1 MNTVVEK
8 TDIDQLFKTQHD
20 RQNLQA
26 LKNTNAKE
34 RINNIKKIESF
45 ILNPD
50 NHNKIANALAKD
62 LKKSNE
68 EVISTEITPV
78 ILTIKSVCKNL
89 RRWMLD
95 EHVPSPLTMA
105 GMSSYIKYEPKG
117 HVLIMS
123 PWNYP
128 FQLTIN
134 PLIYALAAGNAIT
147 LKPSEIS
154 FNTSAMLK
162 EMMIELFTE
171 NEVSLIEGDVAIAT
185 ELLEKPF
192 HHIHFTGSPT
202 VGRIV
207 MKAASKNLTS
217 VTLELGGKS
226 PVILDKTVNVKS
238 AAQKIAWAK
247 CLNSGQTCIAPDYA
261 LIHESKLHSF
271 LDEFEATINKFY
283 NPENKGIQES
293 PDYCRIINERN
304 HKRIISLIDN
314 AVEKGAKKVIGGE
327 SDSNDKYIPPTVLI
341 NVNSD
346 MEIMNEEIFGPVLP
360 IITYNEIN
368 EVIEQIHQLPTPL
381 ALYIM
386 SNSSKNID
394 HIMNNTTAGGT
405 AINELMMTSVNPN
418 LPFGGKNN
426 SGIGKSNGKHGFVDF
441 SNERGVVK
449 RKWGNLKI
457 IYPPYSARIFE
468 LFKKV
473 VRL

>member
-8 TDIDQLFKTQHD
+8 TDIDQLFKTQHN
-20 RQNLQA
+20 RENLQA
-26 LKNTNAKE
+26 LKNTSARE
-34 RINNIKKIESF
+34 RVNKIKKIEQY
-45 ILNPD
+45 ILNAD
-50 NHNKIANALAKD
+50 NHEKIAAALSKD
-62 LKKSNE
+62 LRKSNE
-68 EVISTEITPV
+68 EVISTEISPV

-89 RRWMLD
+89 RGWMLD

-117 HVLIMS
+117 HVMIMS

-134 PLIYALAAGNAIT
+134 PLIYAIAAGNAVTI
-147 LKPSEIS
+147 KPSEIS
-154 FNTSAMLK
+154 SNTSALLK
-162 EMMIELFTE
+162 EMIHEIFPE
-171 NEVSLIEGDVAIAT
+171 NEAIVIEGDVPVAT
-185 ELLEKPF
+185 DLLEKPF
-192 HHIHFTGSPT
+192 NHIHFTGSPN
-202 VGRIV
+202 VGKIV

-226 PVILDKTVNVKS
+226 PVIVDNTVNEKS

-261 LIHESKLHSF
+261 LVHKSKLHSF
-271 LDEFEATINKFY
+271 LDEFESTINKFY
-283 NPENKGIQES
+283 NPENKGIQKS
-293 PDYCRIINERN
+293 PDYCRIINEKN
-304 HKRIISLIDN
+304 HLRVMRLIDN
-314 AVEKGAKKVIGGE
+314 AIENGAKKVIGGE
-327 SDSNDKYIPPTVLI
+327 SDPSDKYISPTVLV
-341 NVNSD
+341 NVNNS
-346 MEIMNEEIFGPVLP
+346 MEIMKEEIFGPVLP
-360 IITYNEIN
+360 VITYNEIN

-386 SNSSKNID
+386 SNSSKNIKHLMD
-394 HIMNNTTAGGT
+394 NTSAGGT
-405 AINELMMTSVNPN
+405 AINELMVTSINPN
-418 LPFGGKNN
+418 LPFGGNNN

-457 IYPPYSARIFE
+457 IYPPYSARIFQ

>member
-1 MNTVVEK
+1 METIIKK
-8 TDIDQLFKTQHD
+8 TNIEQLFSTQHN

-34 RINNIKKIESF
+34 RIEKIKKIEKY
-45 ILNPD
+45 ILNTT
-50 NHNKIANALAKD
+50 NHEKIATALSRD
-62 LKKSNE
+62 LRKSNE
-68 EVISTEITPV
+68 EVISTEVSPV

-89 RRWMLD
+89 KGWMLD

-117 HVLIMS
+117 HVMIIS

-134 PLIYALAAGNAIT
+134 PLIYAIAAGNAIT
-147 LKPSEIS
+147 IKPSEIS
-154 FNTSAMLK
+154 SNTSAVLK
-162 EMMIELFTE
+162 EMIHELFQE
-171 NEVSLIEGDVAIAT
+171 NEAIVIEGDVSVAS
-185 ELLEKPF
+185 ELLDQPF
-192 HHIHFTGSPT
+192 NHIHFTGSPA
-202 VGRIV
+202 VGKIV
-207 MKAASKNLTS
+207 MKAASKHLTS

-226 PVILDKTVNVKS
+226 PVIVDDTVNEKS

-261 LIHESKLHSF
+261 LVHKSKLHSF
-271 LDEFEATINKFY
+271 LDEFQSTINQFY
-283 NPENKGIQES
+283 NSEEKGIQHS
-293 PDYCRIINERN
+293 PDYCRIINEKN
-304 HKRIISLIDN
+304 HQRVMNLIDN
-314 AVEKGAKKVIGGE
+314 ALQNGAKKVIGGE
-327 SDSNDKYIPPTVLI
+327 SDAEDKFISPTVLI
-341 NVNSD
+341 NVDDNMD
-346 MEIMNEEIFGPVLP
+346 IMKEEIFGPVLP
-360 IITYNEIN
+360 VITYNEIN
-368 EVIEQIHQLPTPL
+368 EAVEKIHQLPTPL

-386 SNSSKNID
+386 SNSNKNIN
-394 HIMNNTTAGGT
+394 HIMNNTSAGGT
-405 AINELMMTSVNPN
+405 AINELMVTSINPN
-418 LPFGGKNN
+418 LPFGGMNN

-457 IYPPYSARIFE
+457 IYPPYSARIFQ

>member
-26 LKNTNAKE
+26 LKNTSARE
-34 RINNIKKIESF
+34 RISKIKKIESY
-45 ILNPD
+45 ILNTE
-50 NHNKIANALAKD
+50 NHKKIANALAKD
-62 LKKSNE
+62 LRKSNA

-117 HVLIMS
+117 HVLIIT

-128 FQLTIN
+128 FQMPVN
-134 PLIYALAAGNAIT
+134 PLIYAIAAGNAIT
-147 LKPSEIS
+147 IKPSEMS
-154 FNTSAMLK
+154 ANTSGILK
-162 EMMIELFTE
+162 EMINELFNE
-171 NEVSLIEGDVAIAT
+171 NEIAVVEGDASTST
-185 ELLEKPF
+185 ELLNKPF
-192 HHIHFTGSPT
+192 NHIHFTGSPT
-202 VGRIV
+202 VGKIV
-207 MKAASKNLTS
+207 MKAASQHLTS

-226 PVILDKTVNVKS
+226 PVIVDNTVNEKS

-261 LIHESKLHSF
+261 LVHKSKLHSF
-271 LDEFEATINKFY
+271 LDAFEATINKFY
-283 NPENKGIQES
+283 NPENNGIQGS
-293 PDYCRIINERN
+293 PDYCRIINEKN
-304 HKRIISLIDN
+304 HQRVMRLIDN
-314 AVEKGAKKVIGGE
+314 ALENGAKKVIGGE

-341 NVNSD
+341 NVNSE

-360 IITYNEIN
+360 VITYNDIN
-368 EVIEQIHQLPTPL
+368 EVIDKIHQLPTPL

-386 SNSSKNID
+386 SNSTKNID
-394 HIMNNTTAGGT
+394 YIMNNTSAGGT